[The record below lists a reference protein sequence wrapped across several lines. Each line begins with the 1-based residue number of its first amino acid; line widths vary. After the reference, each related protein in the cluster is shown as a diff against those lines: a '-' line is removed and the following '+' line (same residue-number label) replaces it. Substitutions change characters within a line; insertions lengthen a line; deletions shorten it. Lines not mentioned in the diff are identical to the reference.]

1 MTLANVPIAPV
12 EVGDQFYRTEASG
25 VWTPLG
31 SVVAP
36 DAQEISRHVS
46 GYICA
51 VEFSAPPTREM
62 SQAEALLAPAA
73 AFTAPAVHRYAS
85 GFFQLYSINATSG
98 LVRGTCNFRGD
109 FNNFIRVATN
119 MGTLH
124 SYLRTRLL

>member
-1 MTLANVPIAPV
+1 MTLENVPIARV
-12 EVGDQFYRTEASG
+12 EVGDEYWRTESNG

-36 DAQEISRHVS
+36 DSQENSRPVN

-51 VEFSAPPTREM
+51 VEFSAPARREL
-62 SQAEALLAPAA
+62 SQADGLLSPTEAS
-73 AFTAPAVHRYAS
+73 TAPAIYRYPN

-119 MGTLH
+119 MCTCV
-124 SYLRTRLL
+124 